1 MSARRALR
9 RLCFVGAGFFAVSSL
24 AATGGPAHADTAPPP
39 GSNFATFGGVADAA
53 GVFQEADKTVGFL
66 PTFHT
71 LYGRLPD
78 GESRYGSQLANAR
91 ASVYFPGEAVI
102 GYSSLL
108 CVADLGSNFKVPP
121 SVDSQIQDIFC
132 HHLPAYPLVASADL
146 SHPDASVNTPAPSG
160 GAGAPVGIGAANAV
174 AHAGL
179 DGTHTDAVI
188 ANYDTP
194 QGTGSVVHVGSLEAK
209 TAQVIDAKGLLHD
222 DASATLAGIDILG
235 GLIHIDGISALSSS
249 VADGSKPSVKAQNF
263 HINGVTVNGI
273 PATIGSDGI
282 SVNGSGTGKALI
294 DTANSALQSALKAA
308 NITVRLLGPTKASLL
323 DRACTGG
330 DVDGV
335 EILGNVNV
343 TVPPNLGATIENLA
357 GQLDGTYFVHV
368 VLGAACTDASAFLLP
383 PGSLS
388 TPGDTGGNGGVSTP
402 PPSTDSGSGT
412 ALASSGTFAPSQ
424 SPASGGLGLSRQLA
438 SGPSIVRRRPVRRST
453 VGGLESELASH
464 RVTRG
469 VTALYLAFTL
479 LAAGLCLG
487 LLRRVPDRFA
497 PRL

>member
-1 MSARRALR
+1 VSARRALR
-9 RLCFVGAGFFAVSSL
+9 RLCFAGAAFFAVSSL
-24 AATGGPAHADTAPPP
+24 AATGAPAHADTAPPP
-39 GSNFATFGGVADAA
+39 GSNFATFGAVADAA

-71 LYGRLPD
+71 IYGRLPD
-78 GESRYGSQLANAR
+78 GQSRYASQLASAR

-102 GYSSLL
+102 GLSPLL
-108 CVADLGSNFKVPP
+108 CTADLGSIFGLPP
-121 SVDSQIQDIFC
+121 SNDKQVQAVIC
-132 HHLPAYPLVASADL
+132 HLPPYPLFAQADL
-146 SHPDASVNTPAPSG
+146 SHPDAAVNSPAPSG
-160 GAGAPVGIGAANAV
+160 GAGSPVGIGAANAV

-179 DGTHTDAVI
+179 DGTRTDAVI

-194 QGTGSVVHVGSLEAK
+194 QGTGAVVHVGSLEAK
-209 TAQVIDAKGLLHD
+209 TGQFIDAKGLLHD
-222 DASATLAGIDILG
+222 EASATLSGIDILG

-249 VADGSKPSVKAQNF
+249 VADGSKPTVKAQNF
-263 HINGVTVNGI
+263 HVNGVTVNGI

-282 SVNGSGTGKALI
+282 SVNGSGSGKPLI
-294 DTANSALQSALKAA
+294 DTANSLLQSALKSAGL
-308 NITVRLLGPTKASLL
+308 TVRVLGPTKTSLL

-330 DVDGV
+330 DIDGV
-335 EILGNVNV
+335 EILGNVTV

-357 GQLDGTYFVHV
+357 GQVDGTYFMHV

-388 TPGDTGGNGGVSTP
+388 TPADTGGTGGVSAP
-402 PPSTDSGSGT
+402 PLSSASGSGS
-412 ALASSGTFAPSQ
+412 ALGSTGTFAPSQ
-424 SPASGGLGLSRQLA
+424 SPASGGLGLPRQVA
-438 SGPSIVRRRPVRRST
+438 SGPASVAARPARRST
-453 VGGLESELASH
+453 LGGLESELASH